1 MTGMVKLYIKDLNII
16 PTLILLNIF
25 NLFDAAAT
33 IFWIYYGLAEESNPL
48 MDIAISFGIKEFFIL
63 KFSLVAL
70 GSLFLYINRNIAL
83 AKISAISCA
92 ALYNLILFYHFWGFY
107 NCFI

>member
-1 MTGMVKLYIKDLNII
+1 MTKKVKSYLKDLNIV

-25 NLFDAAAT
+25 NLFDAIMT
-33 IFWIYYGLAEESNPL
+33 IFWLHYGLAEESNPL

-70 GSLFLYINRNIAL
+70 GSLFLYINRDML
-83 AKISAISCA
+83 FAKIAAISCTV
-92 ALYNLILFYHFWGFY
+92 LYNLILFYHFWGFY